1 MRVSGSAFR
10 KNSGAQDGGRR
21 KKDTGRLARLLVCL
35 LIFAAVFV
43 GRGVFPQRIAQV
55 RQQVLALIGA
65 DLDVRTALEALGS
78 SFGGGGSVLNG
89 LGEFYTEVFGP
100 GRVEEPHQTAAARA
114 TLDNYTR
121 QEIRFLSSKAG
132 GAAQAAHFLRLEQ
145 LPREWQVTEAD
156 RQAAQPAEEPE
167 PAPAVAAV
175 GTVILKAD
183 YTGKELPA
191 KYTMDELSLGA
202 LETTAPLKGT
212 VHSTYGYRDHPINGK
227 YKFHGGLDI
236 GGQKGDPILAFAGGT
251 VEYIGENDSYGLYIQ
266 LDHGNGVKSF
276 YAHCSKLYVSKGD
289 TVSLGER
296 IAAVGS
302 TGAATG
308 PHLHFELKCCGTHV
322 DPAYYL

>member
-10 KNSGAQDGGRR
+10 KNSGGQDGGRR
-21 KKDTGRLARLLVCL
+21 QKDTGRLARLLVCL

-100 GRVEEPHQTAAARA
+100 GRVEEPRQTAASRA

-121 QEIRFLSSKAG
+121 QELRFLSSRAG

-156 RQAAQPAEEPE
+156 KQAAQPAAETE

-183 YTGKELPA
+183 YAGKELPA
-191 KYTMDELSLGA
+191 KYTMDELSLGTM
-202 LETTAPLKGT
+202 ETTAPLKGT
-212 VHSTYGYRDHPINGK
+212 VHSAYGYRDHPINGK

-236 GGQKGDPILAFAGGT
+236 GGQKGDPILAFASGT

-289 TVSLGER
+289 IVSLGER